1 MAILGVDDFK
11 SKLTG
16 GGARPNL
23 FKVTCN
29 FPTYVGAD
37 VELASFMVKA
47 AQLPGSVLGLVE
59 VPFRGRKLMMAG
71 DRAFEPWTISVLNDT
86 DFAVRDAF
94 EIWSNGINAHSA
106 NTGLANPTDYFADM
120 VVEQLD
126 NSGSV
131 VKKYDFRGTWPS
143 NVGAIE
149 LNYDE
154 ATAIEEFEVELQIQY
169 WESNTTS

>member
-37 VELASFMVKA
+37 VEKASFMVRA
-47 AQLPGSVLGLVE
+47 AQLPASILGMVE

-71 DRAFEPWTISVLNDT
+71 DRSFEAWTITVLNDT

-126 NSGSV
+126 NSGST